1 MQVTKYVPSG
11 EASTRSSEGCM
22 AEFLAGEVKV
32 IWTVFV
38 MIMMMMKMMLNRL
51 TMLLEQVLRT
61 VKGERPGAGLQ
72 EAGVAGPRDSLNICI
87 LREDSSPTR
96 HTTNMCLTRDTTNVG
111 CESVI

>member
-1 MQVTKYVPSG
+1 MVQVTKYVPSG

-32 IWTVFV
+32 IRTVFV
-38 MIMMMMKMMLNRL
+38 MMKTL

-61 VKGERPGAGLQ
+61 VKGERPGAGAGLQ

-87 LREDSSPTR
+87 LREDTS
-96 HTTNMCLTRDTTNVG
+96 HTTNVG

>member
-1 MQVTKYVPSG
+1 MVQVTKYVPSG

-32 IWTVFV
+32 IRTVFV
-38 MIMMMMKMMLNRL
+38 MMKTL

-61 VKGERPGAGLQ
+61 VKGERPGAGAGLQ

-87 LREDSSPTR
+87 LREDSRVTR
-96 HTTNMCLTRDTTNVG
+96 DTSNMCLTRDTRY
-111 CESVI
+111 